1 MNEVCKGGFDC
12 IMTLAFAKYKVIK
25 LAFKNVFAN
34 QKCVHFSQIP
44 LKFVFSLQ
52 FILYYHTE
60 FTFIYFEYF
69 YF

>member
-1 MNEVCKGGFDC
+1 MNEVREGGFDC

-34 QKCVHFSQIP
+34 QKCVHFPQIP
-44 LKFVFSLQ
+44 LRFVFSLQ
-52 FILYYHTE
+52 FILYCHTE

-69 YF
+69 HF

>member
-44 LKFVFSLQ
+44 LKFVSFLL
-52 FILYYHTE
+52 FIFYHTE
-60 FTFIYFEYF
+60 FTFI
-69 YF
+69 